1 MPTRPARSWL
11 ASPMSLLSVSLSQ
24 WGHGLIVLVLAPSK
38 SPSNVKVRGWR
49 RVLAATKKMA
59 VLHPHPKPVT
69 QVQSCPSRR
78 WPAEV
83 NGTDWRTDHRAPS
96 PAQARLKGKRN
107 TRTQNPH
114 QPNAPAQAQNQHD
127 SYSSQ
132 TVCQL
137 PRRCLVQAAMTTVTA
152 VTSRLVSAY
161 YYTTMLQTIGDGPT
175 DCGMIL
181 PKSLRTRSSKHV

>member
-1 MPTRPARSWL
+1 
-11 ASPMSLLSVSLSQ
+11 
-24 WGHGLIVLVLAPSK
+24 
-38 SPSNVKVRGWR
+38 
-49 RVLAATKKMA
+49 MA

-69 QVQSCPSRR
+69 QVQFCPSRR

-114 QPNAPAQAQNQHD
+114 QPNTPAQAQNQHD

-132 TVCQL
+132 TVCQYL
-137 PRRCLVQAAMTTVTA
+137 DDVSSRR
-152 VTSRLVSAY
+152 
-161 YYTTMLQTIGDGPT
+161 P
-175 DCGMIL
+175 
-181 PKSLRTRSSKHV
+181 